1 MSDHYY
7 FSQPSSHMEYRE
19 VQAKLLG
26 DSFTFQTDAGVFSKR
41 GIDFG
46 SRLLL
51 ETVEIGCA
59 STILDLGCGYGAIGI
74 AIAKVYPHTKLTMVD
89 MNERAIQLTTI
100 NAQKNGVAARVA
112 CCASDGFSALGE
124 RQFEQILCNPPIRI
138 GKVLIYQWFAE
149 AREHLTPA
157 GSLWIV
163 IRKQQG
169 ATSALAQL
177 KGIYREVRM
186 VEQQKGYCIMQ
197 ALHV

>member
-7 FSQPSSHMEYRE
+7 SAHPSAKMEYRE
-19 VQAKLLG
+19 VQATLLG
-26 DSFTFQTDAGVFSKR
+26 TSFTFQTAAGVFSKR

-51 ETVEIGCA
+51 ETVEIGWA
-59 STILDLGCGYGAIGI
+59 STVLDLGCGYGPLGI
-74 AIAKVYPHTKLTMVD
+74 VIAKVYPSTKLTMVD
-89 MNERAIQLTTI
+89 VNERAIQLTVA
-100 NAQKNGVAARVA
+100 NAQKNGVADRVTCFVSA
-112 CCASDGFSALGE
+112 GFSAVGK
-124 RQFEQILCNPPIRI
+124 RSFDQIVCNPPIRT
-138 GKVLIYQWFAE
+138 GKEIIYPLFAE

-157 GSLWIV
+157 GSFWMV

-186 VEQQKGYCIMQ
+186 VKQKKGYCIIQ
-197 ALHV
+197 ALNV